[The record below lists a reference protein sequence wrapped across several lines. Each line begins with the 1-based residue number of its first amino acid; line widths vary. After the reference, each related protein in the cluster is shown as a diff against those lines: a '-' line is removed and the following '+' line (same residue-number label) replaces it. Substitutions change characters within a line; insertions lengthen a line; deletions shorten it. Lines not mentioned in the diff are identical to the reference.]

1 MRLGDAREWRERV
14 SAHVFSSTH
23 PTVIAAPPG
32 FGVGSIAAHLQSSE
46 QAVPATVL
54 DLDSVD
60 PSRLGIEKLLRKHVV
75 FTGREIPNLAQIP
88 NAQLIDHR
96 TLRFTESE
104 AIHEAARLG
113 VDESVARSIHLFTR
127 GWPEYFCACLDVASQ
142 TDQLSPSEAYDRLHK
157 GPHLQP
163 LIDSC
168 TIELSKT
175 DRHQVGQLTHFTKIS
190 PGIVS
195 SLLGERGLAR
205 IQRAGLPII
214 ETHPGWYEIL
224 EPVRSSLRASA
235 TLDEQTARSL
245 APELVADAGMVAGA
259 RILLTAGQPAAAA
272 TALRSV
278 PVHKLDEGSQ
288 SLLLSLLRTVLDT
301 EKDDGSL
308 HLRLARVHHNHGDLI
323 SMRRTLQQAA
333 TIAEDQLRP
342 DLEIE
347 AKAELLLLDLPDTD
361 EAAIRSRHRILLDQ
375 AREHA
380 SSLAQIRLRE
390 VEVILEIQNGGD
402 LQGMYQAAANLES
415 VANDWELVGEPA
427 RASSAIR
434 VLASSAFFH
443 FGSYAR
449 AIEILGRACELAT
462 GQPQALL
469 KSLTLLERN
478 YAMLGDVELAMQT
491 SQKVDE
497 LLDGAGLPWI
507 DAYHGWSAMILAGY
521 QQDRDGVIT
530 NQRRAETLLGSL
542 FSHPTGAVFLA
553 DAAVAAAAA
562 GDYDSAI
569 GFLER
574 ARARQ
579 VESPVEVGCA
589 QVYVAAFRRDPDVRM
604 LATELRE
611 TAEIPLEREWRID
624 LAVALSEGHTDITHA
639 QDEANRYG
647 LGPLVDTMVRSFNAS
662 SSSPKIRLQLLGNF
676 AVQAPDGERVI
687 SGGKATELVKFL
699 GVRLKAVPVDVVI
712 EHLWGDVPTD
722 VGLRRLKNVVSR
734 ARLALGQ
741 EAVER
746 RGQSIGLSTDVT
758 SDLIEVRDL
767 LRRLRTHPDDVEA
780 AAAVV
785 DMYQGPLL
793 ELDVYHDWVDSERR
807 SLDVAV
813 SSALELVVDHGE
825 ASASWALDAL
835 RRLAPVDER
844 PFMAVADLAH
854 RHDDL
859 ATLQLALDEVRRVCD
874 DLEVRLPT
882 GFDRLAA
889 RISVSAGPD
898 SDSTF
903 EGS

>member
-1 MRLGDAREWRERV
+1 MRLGDAHEWRARL
-14 SAHVFSSTH
+14 SSHVFSSVH

-32 FGVGSIAAHLQSSE
+32 FGVATIAAHVQSSE

-54 DLDSVD
+54 DLDSAD

-88 NAQLIDHR
+88 NAQLIDHQL
-96 TLRFTESE
+96 LRFTERE
-104 AIHEAARLG
+104 AILEAERLG

-127 GWPEYFCACLDVASQ
+127 GWPEYFCACLDVARQ
-142 TDQLSPSEAYDRLHK
+142 IEGLGPSEAYDRLHQ

-163 LIDSC
+163 LIDAC
-168 TIELSKT
+168 TIELSSS

-190 PGIVS
+190 PGIIS
-195 SLLGERGLAR
+195 SLLGTRGLAR
-205 IQRAGLPII
+205 IQRAGLPIV

-224 EPVRSSLRASA
+224 EPVRSSLRSKA

-347 AKAELLLLDLPDTD
+347 AKAELLLLDLPDAD
-361 EAAIRSRHRILLDQ
+361 EAAVRARHRDLLEQ
-375 AREHA
+375 ARDHA

-390 VEVILEIQNGGD
+390 VEVILAIQNGD
-402 LQGMYQAAANLES
+402 LQGMYQAATNLES

-434 VLASSAFFH
+434 VLASSALFH

-449 AIEILGRACELAT
+449 AIDALNRACELAN
-462 GQPQALL
+462 GQPQASL

-478 YAMLGDVELAMQT
+478 YAMLGDVELATKT

-507 DAYHGWSAMILAGY
+507 DAYHGWSAMILSGY
-521 QQDRDGVIT
+521 RQDRDAVIS

-562 GDYDSAI
+562 GDYDAASA
-569 GFLER
+569 FLDR
-574 ARARQ
+574 ALART
-579 VESPVEVGCA
+579 VESPVDVGCA
-589 QVYVAAFRRDPDVRM
+589 AIYVAALRRDPGVREM
-604 LATELRE
+604 AAELRQAE
-611 TAEIPLEREWRID
+611 EIPLEREWRID
-624 LAVALSEGHTDITHA
+624 LAVALSEGRTDTEYA
-639 QDEANRYG
+639 EEGANRYG
-647 LGPLVDTMVRSFNAS
+647 LGTLYDTMVRCFTATPN
-662 SSSPKIRLQLLGNF
+662 SPKVRLQLLGNF
-676 AVQAPDGERVI
+676 VVQASDGERVI

-734 ARLALGQ
+734 ARNALGQ
-741 EAVER
+741 DAVER
-746 RGQSIGLSTDVT
+746 RGQSIGLSTDVS

-767 LRRLRTHPDDVEA
+767 LRRLRTHPDDVA
-780 AAAVV
+780 AATAVV

-807 SLDVAV
+807 SLEVAV

-835 RRLAPVDER
+835 RRLAPADER

-854 RHDDL
+854 RHDDV

-898 SDSTF
+898 SDSSF

>member
-1 MRLGDAREWRERV
+1 MRLGDVHEWRMRL
-14 SAHVFSSTH
+14 SSYVFSSVH

-32 FGVGSIAAHLQSSE
+32 FGVATIAAHIQSSE
-46 QAVPATVL
+46 HAVRATVL

-60 PSRLGIEKLLRKHVV
+60 PSQLGIERLLRKHVV
-75 FTGREIPNLAQIP
+75 FTGRQIPNLERIP
-88 NAQLIDHR
+88 NAQLLDHQA
-96 TLRFTESE
+96 LRFTERE
-104 AIHEAARLG
+104 AVQEAARLG

-127 GWPEYFCACLDVASQ
+127 GWPEYFCACLDLARQISGL
-142 TDQLSPSEAYDRLHK
+142 TPSEAYDRLHQ

-163 LIDSC
+163 LIDAC
-168 TIELSKT
+168 TSELSDP
-175 DRHQVGQLTHFTKIS
+175 DRHHVGQLTHFTKIS

-195 SLLGERGLAR
+195 SLLGDHGLAR
-205 IQRAGLPII
+205 IQRAGLPIV

-224 EPVRSSLRASA
+224 EPIRSSLRSSA

-361 EAAIRSRHRILLDQ
+361 ESIVRSRHRDLLDQ
-375 AREHA
+375 ARDHA

-390 VEVILEIQNGGD
+390 VEVILDIQNGD
-402 LQGMYQAAANLES
+402 LQEMYQAAAKLES

-427 RASSAIR
+427 RASLSIR

-449 AIEILGRACELAT
+449 AIETLDRACELAN

-478 YAMLGDVELAMQT
+478 YAMLGNVELARQT
-491 SQKVDE
+491 SKKVDE

-507 DAYHGWSAMILAGY
+507 DAYHEWSAMILAGY
-521 QQDRDGVIT
+521 QQDRDGVRSS
-530 NQRRAETLLGSL
+530 QRRAEALLGSL

-562 GDYDSAI
+562 GDPDAAN

-574 ARARQ
+574 ALARK

-589 QVYVAAFRRDPDVRM
+589 AVYVAAFRRDSKVRAM
-604 LATELRE
+604 ATELRRTE
-611 TAEIPLEREWRID
+611 EIPLEREWRID
-624 LAVALSEGHTDITHA
+624 LAVALAEGHVDTGYTEE
-639 QDEANRYG
+639 EANRYG
-647 LGPLVDTMVRSFNAS
+647 LGALHDTMVRCFAANPD
-662 SSSPKIRLQLLGNF
+662 SPKVRLQLLGNF

-699 GVRLKAVPVDVVI
+699 GVRLKAVPVDVAI

-741 EAVER
+741 DAVER
-746 RGQSIGLSTDVT
+746 RGQSIGLSADVS
-758 SDLIEVRDL
+758 SDLIEVRHL
-767 LRRLRTHPDDVEA
+767 LRRLRTQPDDVA
-780 AAAVV
+780 AATAVV

-807 SLDVAV
+807 SLEVAV

-825 ASASWALDAL
+825 ASPSWALDAL

-889 RISVSAGPD
+889 RISVSAGPN

-903 EGS
+903 KGS